1 MKVVSVKQVDD
12 TGKHGLTL
20 INRLS
25 TLFNQKCDNRNNLE
39 IHYTTLVRLRCRVE
53 NTHLSESQVSAL
65 TAKREAEA
73 FVWQATL

>member
-39 IHYTTLVRLRCRVE
+39 IHYTGAFE